1 MVTSPAR
8 ENISVIRH
16 SETREAPFP
25 WERRLS
31 PVAGGEE
38 GQAWSCRPFPHHES
52 LCVRNW
58 SHPGELSETPKCG
71 TKRKQSLLSKDEDLE
86 G

>member
-8 ENISVIRH
+8 ENISIIRL
-16 SETREAPFP
+16 SETHEALFP

-38 GQAWSCRPFPHHES
+38 GQAWSCWPF

-58 SHPGELSETPKCG
+58 SHPGELSETLKCG
-71 TKRKQSLLSKDEDLE
+71 MKRKQSLLSKDEDLE